1 MHGTQ
6 RSSCCPVGCGPAR
19 TRPWTRRSRAPSPRR
34 PTWPS
39 AGSWVGASPSGRPP
53 REPVPGRGDR
63 RQLHAGAGGHHQL
76 ASEGLVEYVR
86 GAGAYVRRIDRR
98 QLEQLFDL
106 RDCLEPFA
114 ARQAADH
121 IDSEELR
128 EAHRLCTLFHAL
140 ARELR
145 DRPDQTADAAQ
156 WHRWIELEER
166 FHGLVFHATRNPWVL
181 KIAGELRLMAL
192 LFGPQRAGEGILTPS
207 MAART
212 WREHMVLVRHLERGD
227 GAGPRPDGRAHR
239 RRAPPPAG
247 LVRPPGP
254 RERPHEPMRAPLL
267 LAITLWPPVQAPKR
281 ITISSVEEEG
291 PRILAVI
298 AHPDDESAFA
308 GAVFASTIEHGVPS
322 TCSASPTA
330 RRSTSTLR
338 ADLRQELTQGSS
350 AAPSS
355 SHPEA
360 GSRGPC
366 AGSGSGACSSCS
378 RPITATRPTSRRSCR
393 RRPWRVALGPARA
406 AGYARSSSRRTT
418 TVPAWPPRRPRT
430 RTTRRRRSPPRRPS
444 QRCRATIAR
453 CF

>member
-1 MHGTQ
+1 MD
-6 RSSCCPVGCGPAR
+6 
-19 TRPWTRRSRAPSPRR
+19 APLQSTLAEKAYLAIR
-34 PTWPS
+34 
-39 AGSWVGASPSGRPP
+39 GKL
-53 REPVPGRGDR
+53 GRGELRPGDR
-63 RQLHAGAGGHHQL
+63 LVNRSLAAEIGVSFTPVREAINQL

-192 LFGPQRAGEGILTPS
+192 LFGPQRAGEGILTLS

-227 GAGPRPDGRAHR
+227 GAGAQAWMAEHIAAAR
-239 RRAPPPAG
+239 R
-247 LVRPPGP
+247 
-254 RERPHEPMRAPLL
+254 HL
-267 LAITLWPPVQAPKR
+267 LAWYDHQLHAN
-281 ITISSVEEEG
+281 
-291 PRILAVI
+291 
-298 AHPDDESAFA
+298 D
-308 GAVFASTIEHGVPS
+308 
-322 TCSASPTA
+322 
-330 RRSTSTLR
+330 
-338 ADLRQELTQGSS
+338 
-350 AAPSS
+350 
-355 SHPEA
+355 
-360 GSRGPC
+360 
-366 AGSGSGACSSCS
+366 
-378 RPITATRPTSRRSCR
+378 PTSR
-393 RRPWRVALGPARA
+393 
-406 AGYARSSSRRTT
+406 
-418 TVPAWPPRRPRT
+418 
-430 RTTRRRRSPPRRPS
+430 
-444 QRCRATIAR
+444 
-453 CF
+453 